1 MQKLRPPW
9 RHPPLIKLFSLDLLQ
24 PLFLSRTGT
33 NEKETRILPSIS
45 SVLFFFFP
53 FSLSWHDIE
62 SRPNNRGS
70 NEGFSRSKKKSKSQV
85 LSRMDLD
92 LDHAIHS
99 FFGNKPPAHR
109 CPVSHVRELRKK
121 YRGRQTME
129 EQANEDDIS
138 AYNITV
144 ESRIS

>member
-24 PLFLSRTGT
+24 PLFLSRIGT
-33 NEKETRILPSIS
+33 KKRRAFFPRFPPF
-45 SVLFFFFP
+45 FFFFP

-129 EQANEDDIS
+129 GQANEDDIS

>member
-9 RHPPLIKLFSLDLLQ
+9 RHPPLIKLLSLDLLQ
-24 PLFLSRTGT
+24 PLENWDQRKRDAHSSLDFLRS
-33 NEKETRILPSIS
+33 
-45 SVLFFFFP
+45 FFFFP